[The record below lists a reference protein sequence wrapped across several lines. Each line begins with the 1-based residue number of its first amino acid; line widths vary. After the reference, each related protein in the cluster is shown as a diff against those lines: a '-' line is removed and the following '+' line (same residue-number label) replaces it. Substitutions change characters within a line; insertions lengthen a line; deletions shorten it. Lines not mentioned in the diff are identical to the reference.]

1 MRLFLLV
8 LASAS
13 LMMSCRS
20 TRKIQTAIAKKDTV
34 VAPVVTTP
42 VQPKEDSTAF
52 ISEAVSKMNNQRID
66 FKTFSAKLDV
76 DYKGG
81 DGKKYNVNAVL
92 RMYKDS
98 VIWIS
103 VTAIFGIEGLRAYIT
118 KDSVKILNKQDKVYT
133 ARSVAYLREM
143 TALPLD
149 LHSLQDILIGNPVFI
164 DGNIIS
170 YTKTEST
177 NNVTLL
183 SLGAVFKH
191 LLTLNKNAKI
201 ESSKLDDIDVSKSR
215 TCTLIYDNYE
225 NKKGVPFSTGR
236 RIIVSE
242 KTNLDIKLDFKQYDF
257 NETLSFPFSVPKNY
271 KAD

>member
-1 MRLFLLV
+1 MRLLLFIAV
-8 LASAS
+8 ATCLLA
-13 LMMSCRS
+13 SCRS

-42 VQPKEDSTAF
+42 ALPKEDSTAF
-52 ISEAVSKMNNQRID
+52 IKETLSKMNTQQID
-66 FKTFSAKLDV
+66 FKTFSAKVDV

-81 DGKKYNVNAVL
+81 DGKKYNVNANL

-170 YTKTEST
+170 YVKSENA

-183 SLGAVFKH
+183 SLGSVFKH

-201 ESSKLDDIDVSKSR
+201 ESSKLDDRDVSKSR
-215 TCTLIYDNYE
+215 TCTLVYDNYE

-236 RIIVSE
+236 RITVSE
-242 KTNLDIKLDFKQYDF
+242 KTNLDIKLDFKQYEF